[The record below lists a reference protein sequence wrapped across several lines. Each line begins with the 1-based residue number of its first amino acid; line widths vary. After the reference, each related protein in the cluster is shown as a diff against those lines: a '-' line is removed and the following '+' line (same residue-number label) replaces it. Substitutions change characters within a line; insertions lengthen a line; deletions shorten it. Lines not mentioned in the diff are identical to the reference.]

1 MNNQIAVIDLS
12 YPSLFLYSIGED
24 WDNEEIENFIYSQ
37 GHKLSNCS
45 WGVFDGE
52 IQDLRNDIRN

>member
-1 MNNQIAVIDLS
+1 MYNQIAVIDLS
-12 YPSLFLYSIGED
+12 YPSLFLYTINKN
-24 WDNEEIENFIYSQ
+24 WDNDKIEKFIYLQ

-52 IQDLRNDIRN
+52 ILDLRTKL